1 MDTNKRG
8 QTQSDPFLNFAFQTV
23 GTLCEHKVTLLK
35 RRGGWGVL
43 EGAMPAAEELF
54 FYCLAS
60 CVSH

>member
-54 FYCLAS
+54 FI
-60 CVSH
+60 V